1 MTSSAQPGGT
11 GDPRDRTGAVAS
23 RPGDVQVR
31 LTGVRDGAH
40 LDGLIT
46 AMRAVQ
52 GVSGVTLR
60 AYETVHEPLLL
71 LRTTRPVSIAS
82 ELRAGLGPQVTSC
95 VVTDGRIELE
105 LDGGGTD
112 RPASRGPLPRDH
124 VAAGTAPRVPDA
136 RGTKE
141 RDMPP
146 PILDAWRATTGA
158 SPTGP
163 APGSE
168 LPGRR
173 TRGAPGAWA
182 RRPAGVPG
190 DAGPTVDR
198 DGGRGATGPGGAAPG
213 DARQG
218 AARQGDAGR
227 HPSSEPTG
235 PATDGTLL
243 DAIDAVESFCVLTFG
258 TDLRFVR
265 TAGALH
271 DRYGPGRDAL
281 VGRHPR
287 EVLGDAGW
295 ALLGPCYAGTLEG
308 RTTVQDTPSPD
319 GERRYEATFRPV
331 RDGDRIVG
339 GTVTLVDVTAER
351 RDERRLAELRDVLAS
366 AFDRSPVGQALV
378 AADGRWMRVNEALR
392 RLVDRSD
399 ESLVGTD
406 LTDLTHPDD
415 REREALLLHAVRRGD
430 QDGYDLVKRVVRGD
444 GVTIVVH
451 ARMTAIRTHDA
462 RLRGFIAH
470 VDDAGHWVR
479 TGR

>member
-1 MTSSAQPGGT
+1 M
-11 GDPRDRTGAVAS
+11 AS

-31 LTGVRDGAH
+31 VTGVRDGAH

-46 AMRAVQ
+46 AMRAVR

-105 LDGGGTD
+105 LDGHAD
-112 RPASRGPLPRDH
+112 RPASRGPLPRDY
-124 VAAGTAPRVPDA
+124 VAAGTAPRVAAA
-136 RGTKE
+136 RGTE
-141 RDMPP
+141 GRDMPP
-146 PILDAWRATTGA
+146 PLIDAWRATTGA
-158 SPTGP
+158 SPT
-163 APGSE
+163 APPSPGG

-182 RRPAGVPG
+182 RRPVDAPGPVPG
-190 DAGPTVDR
+190 DGGPPADH
-198 DGGRGATGPGGAAPG
+198 DGGPGAPAPADAHPEDVRPDPTRPDGPGRGPSPG
-213 DARQG
+213 
-218 AARQGDAGR
+218 
-227 HPSSEPTG
+227 PTG

-243 DAIDAVESFCVLTFG
+243 DAIDAVEAFCVLTFG

-287 EVLGDAGW
+287 EVLGEAGW
-295 ALLGPCYAGTLEG
+295 ALLGTAYEGTLEG
-308 RTTVQDTPSPD
+308 RTAVRETPSPD
-319 GERRYEATFRPV
+319 GERHYEATFRPV
-331 RDGDRIVG
+331 HDGDRIVG

-406 LTDLTHPDD
+406 LEDLTHPDD
-415 REREALLLHAVRRGD
+415 REREARLLQAVGRGD
-430 QDGYDLVKRVVRGD
+430 QDGYDVEKRVVRGD

-451 ARMTAIRTHDA
+451 ARMTAIRAHDG

-470 VDDAGHWVR
+470 LDDAGHWHR
-479 TGR
+479 SGR